1 MVKAGILLFLYLL
14 VVCMPNVSNGAH
26 PDSDNSATGKR
37 QAEFPVQSSSKSK
50 KSSVES
56 AISTLPSP
64 IVDSIFSEEHRKALK
79 NEYETSGP
87 YPHCLIKTL
96 CSEERLRAVHD
107 ELVNNLTANL
117 KESDLFKVYQTCDLA
132 NLGRN
137 GVMMDLAEKL
147 PQLISL
153 REAIYSQQF
162 RELVKEVT
170 GCGELSDQVDC
181 ATNLHTTSC
190 HLLCHDDV
198 IGTRKVSYI
207 IYLTSPD
214 EEWKEE
220 DGGALELYPSAG
232 EGIPKIEP
240 SKVILP
246 IFNSLAM
253 FKEVYTEKPRMSIQ
267 GWFHGPKDTSTHSM
281 ATVNQ
286 LISKVDNEDPFHDYD
301 DVAGDANAV
310 LTEEDKEE
318 LSSFINSA
326 YLKPDAIGKMLEK
339 FQEESHILLYD
350 FLSDDVIDCVREL
363 CCEEDR
369 RHKLGQGTIPKYEA
383 GYGEGW
389 EPIGPPHMR
398 RYLKYDGQP
407 AQPKKGSSVGAILQW
422 LKQKFVSA
430 PFLRFLKSFTS
441 LKLLSSKGECRR
453 FRPGLDYTVAHY
465 GSICKQGRL
474 NLVWCTVDDQYDG
487 EKSIRK
493 EKMSKQDKMDLWSSG
508 DVGGFECYVEAEEET
523 TAEASD
529 VFKMDDDDGPL
540 LQVLARSNTMSVVLQ
555 VGMLIMT
562 TG

>member
-1 MVKAGILLFLYLL
+1 M
-14 VVCMPNVSNGAH
+14 SNGGSTSV
-26 PDSDNSATGKR
+26 PATGKR
-37 QAEFPVQSSSKSK
+37 QAEFSAGSSKSK
-50 KSSVES
+50 KSAVDGS
-56 AISTLPSP
+56 IDTLPNP
-64 IVDSIFSEEHRKALK
+64 IVETIFSEEYKQALK
-79 NEYETSGP
+79 SEYDTSGP

-137 GVMMDLAEKL
+137 GVMMDLAKKL

-153 REAIYSQQF
+153 REAIYSRQF
-162 RELVKEVT
+162 RDLVEQVT

-246 IFNSLAM
+246 IFNTLAM
-253 FKEVYTEKPRMSIQ
+253 FKVQPGLSFHSVQEVYTDKPRMSIQ

-286 LISKVDNEDPFHDYD
+286 LISKVENEDPFHDYD
-301 DVAGDANAV
+301 NIAGDAHLA

-318 LSSFINSA
+318 LSSFINGA
-326 YLKPDAIGKMLEK
+326 YLKPDAVEKEWCGQMLEK

-350 FLSDDVIDCVREL
+350 FLSEDIISRIREL
-363 CCEEDR
+363 SCNEDGQNN
-369 RHKLGQGTIPKYEA
+369 LGKGIIPKYEA
-383 GYGEGW
+383 GYGGDW
-389 EPIGPPHMR
+389 KPTGPPHMR
-398 RYLKYDGQP
+398 RYLKYEGSP
-407 AQPKKGSSVGAILQW
+407 SHPKEGKSVGALLQW
-422 LKQKFVSA
+422 LKQKFLS
-430 PFLRFLKSFTS
+430 PSFLRFLKRSIS
-441 LKLLSSKGECRR
+441 LPSRSLHPRENAEGRRRRRR

-465 GSICKQGRL
+465 GSICKEGRL
-474 NLVWCTVDDQYDG
+474 NLVWCTVDDQV
-487 EKSIRK
+487 
-493 EKMSKQDKMDLWSSG
+493 QPPSSSSSSSSSTIP
-508 DVGGFECYVEAEEET
+508 VT
-523 TAEASD
+523 TS
-529 VFKMDDDDGPL
+529 
-540 LQVLARSNTMSVVLQ
+540 
-555 VGMLIMT
+555 
-562 TG
+562 